1 MATTERMTAMRAEE
15 TGPTRTPVRTD
26 LMLLLMVGI
35 WAVNYSAVKVALA
48 ELPPLA
54 LNAVRFPLASVAVW
68 AVLRAQG
75 QVPLPR
81 RADGAAV
88 VALGVLGNVVYQLLF
103 IFGID
108 RTRAGNASLL
118 FAGTPIL
125 TALIAAAAFR
135 EHLPRRVWAGVLASV
150 AGMAL
155 VIVGSGEALGMG
167 SETLA
172 GDLILLGASVAWAAY
187 SVGSQPLIGRYGP
200 VAVTAWTLWAGTPV
214 LLVLGLPPLLA
225 HDLAGLGALVWGS
238 VLFSGVLGIGI
249 AYLIWYHGV
258 RHIGSTRTATYSNLV
273 PVLAVLVAWGWLGE
287 VPTVW
292 QVAGAAVIIGG
303 VTLARNDGRKGA
315 AAPGDRVARGHGR
328 S

>member
-1 MATTERMTAMRAEE
+1 MAAMKAEE
-15 TGPTRTPVRTD
+15 TRTTRVRVRTD
-26 LMLLLMVGI
+26 LILLLMVGI

-48 ELPPLA
+48 ELSPLA
-54 LNAVRFPLASVAVW
+54 LNALRFPLASLAVW

-75 QVPLPR
+75 RVPLPR
-81 RADGAAV
+81 RADVAAV

-103 IFGID
+103 IHGID

-135 EHLPRRVWAGVLASV
+135 ERLSRRAWAGVFASV

-155 VIVGSGEALGMG
+155 VVVGGGEAVGMG

-187 SVGSQPLIGRYGP
+187 SVGSQPLIERYGP

-214 LLVLGLPPLLA
+214 LLVLGVPPLLA
-225 HDLAGLGALVWGS
+225 HDLAGLGGVVWGS
-238 VLFSGVLGIGI
+238 IVFSGVLGIGI

-292 QVAGAAVIIGG
+292 QAAGAAVIIGG
-303 VTLARNDGRKGA
+303 VTLVRDDGRQGA
-315 AAPGDRVARGHGR
+315 AAGGDRVARVRGR